1 MSVRRPERD
10 ATWREAPP
18 MGSVLRC
25 VEGPPVGGDTIWV
38 NMVQAYAMLPED
50 VKKKIAF
57 EENSNCERMRL
68 VESRK
73 TVGRHCFAWRKQHV
87 KKKSAAVRKTNGV
100 AKSCNGSRTRPA
112 SSWISNAW
120 LGLRTNVV
128 VNNKRLR
135 HARLEKQKIGSV
147 SNG

>member
-1 MSVRRPERD
+1 MRRDEKKKTVF
-10 ATWREAPP
+10 AE
-18 MGSVLRC
+18 S
-25 VEGPPVGGDTIWV
+25 
-38 NMVQAYAMLPED
+38 NSYAMRRRDEKQSRD
-50 VKKKIAF
+50 GKKKIAF